1 MKCKCCGEEMT
12 AGIVLHHR
20 CLDELLEDECTIYC
34 RFQFDRSRCF
44 GCPVQE
50 LRKSMGGAERE

>member
-1 MKCKCCGEEMT
+1 MTCKCCGEEMN

-20 CLDELLEDECTIYC
+20 CLDELLEDVCTIYC
-34 RFQFDRSRCF
+34 LFQFDRRRCF
-44 GCPVQE
+44 GCQVEE

>member
-1 MKCKCCGEEMT
+1 MKCKCCGEGVT
-12 AGIVLHHR
+12 AGIVLHQWF
-20 CLDELLEDECTIYC
+20 LDELLEDVCTIYC

>member
-20 CLDELLEDECTIYC
+20 CLDELLEPPKEGADN
-34 RFQFDRSRCF
+34 DRTETR
-44 GCPVQE
+44 
-50 LRKSMGGAERE
+50 

>member
-1 MKCKCCGEEMT
+1 MKCKCCGEGVT
-12 AGIVLHHR
+12 AGIVLHQW
-20 CLDELLEDECTIYC
+20 CLDELLKDVCTINC

>member
-20 CLDELLEDECTIYC
+20 CLDE
-34 RFQFDRSRCF
+34 R
-44 GCPVQE
+44 
-50 LRKSMGGAERE
+50 LRKIGFLVQDGRVLVARDENGRAMKVRETNA